1 VPPMELGPWAVAWYC
16 IELTPHPTSSGHGT
30 SPPGG
35 RTASR
40 AFRALA
46 EGCSIFVVEDGA
58 SFSIFGTELRRHA
71 RAPAK
76 FAGGQGRASETRR
89 RRVAEIRGAFDCF
102 DDVEDDKCP

>member
-1 VPPMELGPWAVAWYC
+1 MELGPWAVAWYC

-46 EGCSIFVVEDGA
+46 EGCSIFVVEDEA
-58 SFSIFGTELRRHA
+58 SFSIFENRTAQTCRR
-71 RAPAK
+71 
-76 FAGGQGRASETRR
+76 AGENRQRPKGASANLASQTRR
-89 RRVAEIRGAFDCF
+89 
-102 DDVEDDKCP
+102 